1 MKENKRIEK
10 ELLFKNNIKD
20 ITSISLDSDYKVNK
34 KEIVGNFLI
43 TGDYKIHEVS
53 INRENFNFKIPFKHE
68 FDSDIDEKTIKLEIT
83 NFEYD
88 YNKDELIVNIEYEI
102 TGDRKDVLIFDNEET
117 LEEFL
122 SSREIEVVDTRIDEI
137 KQEIIK
143 EESKKSEEC
152 KEELEDRIKP
162 KELKQ
167 KNEEEQK
174 EIEVSELLNEDRK
187 TIEIEETKKDIVE
200 NELNTE
206 TKLEIKETEPK
217 LNIDIKPE
225 NEIMKSKTEE
235 REKIKTD
242 EIINNVGKI
251 DDAYVTY
258 KVYTINSNETLE
270 SIVIKYHTTI
280 DELKEYNDLNNLSIN
295 DKIIIPYYE

>member
-20 ITSISLDSDYKVNK
+20 ITSISLDSDYKVNN
-34 KEIVGNFLI
+34 KEILGNFLI

-53 INRENFNFKIPFKHE
+53 INREKFNFKIPFKHE
-68 FDSDIDEKTIKLEIT
+68 LENDIDEKTVKLEIT

-88 YNKDELIVNIEYEI
+88 YNKDELIVNIEYDI

-122 SSREIEVVDTRIDEI
+122 SSREVEVIDTRIDD
-137 KQEIIK
+137 IK
-143 EESKKSEEC
+143 EEIT
-152 KEELEDRIKP
+152 KEE
-162 KELKQ
+162 
-167 KNEEEQK
+167 NK
-174 EIEVSELLNEDRK
+174 EIEDKNTKEKQEEQEENKPLNED
-187 TIEIEETKKDIVE
+187 TILEER
-200 NELNTE
+200 NE
-206 TKLEIKETEPK
+206 EIKENK
-217 LNIDIKPE
+217 LNLDIQK
-225 NEIMKSKTEE
+225 NTTNDTLEE
-235 REKIKTD
+235 REIKTD

-251 DDAYVTY
+251 EDAYVTY
-258 KVYTINSNETLE
+258 KVYKVNSNETLE

>member
-20 ITSISLDSDYKVNK
+20 ITSISLDSDYKVSK

-53 INRENFNFKIPFKHE
+53 INREKFNFKIPFKHE
-68 FDSDIDEKTIKLEIT
+68 LDSDIDEKTIKLEIT

-152 KEELEDRIKP
+152 KEELDDSKIKP
-162 KELKQ
+162 RLEQ
-167 KNEEEQK
+167 KNEEELK
-174 EIEVSELLNEDRK
+174 EIEVKELLNEDRK
-187 TIEIEETKKDIVE
+187 KIEIEETKEEIAK
-200 NELNTE
+200 NELNIE
-206 TKLEIKETEPK
+206 NKLELKETEPI

-225 NEIMKSKTEE
+225 NEIMQPKTEE

>member
-152 KEELEDRIKP
+152 KEELEDKIKP
-162 KELKQ
+162 KELEQ
-167 KNEEEQK
+167 KNEEELK
-174 EIEVSELLNEDRK
+174 ESLNEDRK
-187 TIEIEETKKDIVE
+187 TIEIEETKGEVPE
-200 NELNTE
+200 NEIN
-206 TKLEIKETEPK
+206 TKLELKETEPK

-225 NEIMKSKTEE
+225 NDIIQPETEE

-242 EIINNVGKI
+242 EIINNVDKI